1 MAEKKIKTS
10 SLHRLVHKISHL
22 IEEYYPFPEKA
33 QKMIAHIQKELSQ
46 GGYDNIENAY
56 ELAQTLTRDLQNNSH
71 DYHITVIF
79 SPKVAAQ
86 ISKKQKL
93 DPLDENYESNWWQWV
108 NSDNFGIPKIE
119 YLIGNIGY
127 IDIRYF
133 APVNLA
139 GDVAVAAMNFLA
151 RSEALIFDLRQ
162 CGGGDPFMT
171 QIFQSYLYNKD
182 KKPKLLLTK
191 YHHAKN
197 QVQQEWTYPYIPGKR
212 LPEAP
217 VYILTSSRTFSGG
230 EDMAYSLKH
239 HGRATVVG
247 EITGGG
253 AHPVTELLPGEGFIL
268 ILPEGYPTHP
278 VTNSNWEGTG
288 VQPDIEI
295 ASENALE
302 IAHRHAIQ
310 SLYKNNDNQADAHN
324 LKWYL
329 QRLDAIYKPLK
340 LNPRMLKKFTGKYR
354 DYEVTLK
361 GGSLILS
368 RIGRRDNWAMVPI
381 SENTFT
387 ADEDY
392 NVRFEMSEDDITSA
406 LIWLGRDSS
415 KEIRMA
421 KTG

>member
-1 MAEKKIKTS
+1 MAEKITTK
-10 SLHRLVHKISHL
+10 SLHKL
-22 IEEYYPFPEKA
+22 IQKMTDLIDEYYPFPEKA
-33 QKMIAHIQKELSQ
+33 QKMIAHIQKKLSL
-46 GGYDNIENAY
+46 GEYDNVEDASK
-56 ELAQTLTRDLQNNSH
+56 LAQTLTRELQGISE

-79 SPKVAAQ
+79 SPKDAAQ
-86 ISKKQKL
+86 ISENQKL

-108 NSDNFGIPKIE
+108 HSDNFGIPKIE

-139 GDVAVAAMNFLA
+139 GDVAIAAMNFLA
-151 RSEALIFDLRQ
+151 RCDALIFDLRQ

-171 QIFQSYLYNKD
+171 QLLQSYLYDKN

-197 QVQQEWTYPYIPGKR
+197 EVQQKWTYPYIPGKR
-212 LPEAP
+212 LPEVP

-239 HGRATVVG
+239 HGRATIIG

-253 AHPVTELLPGEGFIL
+253 AHPVTELLPGEGYIL

-278 VTNSNWEGTG
+278 VTNSNWEGSG
-288 VQPDIEI
+288 VQPHIEI
-295 ASENALE
+295 SSENALE
-302 IAHRHAIQ
+302 TAHRLAIQ
-310 SLYKNNDNQADAHN
+310 NLYKNDENQGDAHILN
-324 LKWYL
+324 WYL

-340 LNPRMLKKFTGKYR
+340 LNPSMLEKFTGVYR

-361 GGSLILS
+361 AGSLILS
-368 RIGRRDNWAMVPI
+368 RIGRRDNWVMVPI

-392 NVRFEMSEDDITSA
+392 NVRFEMSEDDSASA

>member
-1 MAEKKIKTS
+1 MAEKITKK
-10 SLHRLVHKISHL
+10 SLHELIHEISHL
-22 IEEYYPFPEKA
+22 IDDYYPLPEKA
-33 QKMIAHIQKELSQ
+33 QKMIAHIQKKLSL
-46 GGYDNIENAY
+46 GEYDNVEDASK
-56 ELAQTLTRDLQNNSH
+56 LAQTLTRELQGISE

-79 SPKVAAQ
+79 SPKDAAQ
-86 ISKKQKL
+86 ISENQKL

-108 NSDNFGIPKIE
+108 HSDNFGIPKIE

-139 GDVAVAAMNFLA
+139 GDVAIAAMNFLA
-151 RSEALIFDLRQ
+151 RCDALIFDLRQ

-171 QIFQSYLYNKD
+171 QLLQSYLYDKN

-197 QVQQEWTYPYIPGKR
+197 EVQQKWTYPYIPGKR
-212 LPEAP
+212 LPEVP

-239 HGRATVVG
+239 HGRATIIG

-278 VTNSNWEGTG
+278 VTNSNWEGSG

-295 ASENALE
+295 SSENALE
-302 IAHRHAIQ
+302 TAHRLAIQ
-310 SLYKNNDNQADAHN
+310 NLYNNNENQGDAHILN
-324 LKWYL
+324 WHL

-340 LNPRMLKKFTGKYR
+340 LKPSVLEKFTGVYR
-354 DYEVTLK
+354 DFEVTLK
-361 GGSLILS
+361 AGRLILS
-368 RIGRRDNWAMVPI
+368 QIGRRDNWVMVPF

-392 NVRFEMSEDDITSA
+392 NVRFEMSEDNNASA

>member
-1 MAEKKIKTS
+1 MAEKITTK
-10 SLHRLVHKISHL
+10 SLHKL
-22 IEEYYPFPEKA
+22 IQKMTDLIDEYYPFPEKA
-33 QKMIAHIQKELSQ
+33 QKMIAHIQKKLSL
-46 GGYDNIENAY
+46 GEYDNVEDASK
-56 ELAQTLTRDLQNNSH
+56 LAQTLTRELQGISE

-79 SPKVAAQ
+79 SPKDAAQ
-86 ISKKQKL
+86 ISENQKL

-108 NSDNFGIPKIE
+108 HSDNFGIPKIE

-139 GDVAVAAMNFLA
+139 GDVAIAAMNFLA
-151 RSEALIFDLRQ
+151 RCDALIFDLRQ

-171 QIFQSYLYNKD
+171 QLLQSYLYDKN

-197 QVQQEWTYPYIPGKR
+197 EVQQKWTYPYIPGKR
-212 LPEAP
+212 LPEVP

-239 HGRATVVG
+239 HGRATIIG

-253 AHPVTELLPGEGFIL
+253 AHPVTELLPGEGYIL

-278 VTNSNWEGTG
+278 VTNSNWEGSG
-288 VQPDIEI
+288 VQPHIEI
-295 ASENALE
+295 SSENALE
-302 IAHRHAIQ
+302 TAHRLAIQ
-310 SLYKNNDNQADAHN
+310 NLYKNDENQGDAHILN
-324 LKWYL
+324 WYL

-340 LNPRMLKKFTGKYR
+340 LKPSVLEKFTGVYR

-361 GGSLILS
+361 AGSLILS
-368 RIGRRDNWAMVPI
+368 RIGRRDNWVMVPF

-392 NVRFEMSEDDITSA
+392 NVRFEMSEDDSASA